1 MAPVDCKP
9 NTEAVRQRALL
20 ALRKALKVT
29 SPGTDVDAQGYAAS
43 YTDNLVSS
51 VTTADFEADLG
62 QGSGNELFGKFRAVH
77 SSSALAVNCFGP
89 FKRSLS
95 DLQICDSDSFTSL
108 HFEKKCPT
116 GLRGTPPNL
125 DVMIERP
132 DHVVAIESKCT
143 EYLRQHTAWFS
154 ASYETKILDA
164 RRESSWFREMLRLQ
178 KEPKAYRWLD
188 AAQLIKHALG
198 LIYCYPDRPV
208 TLLYL
213 YWEPL
218 NAVDHPLFKEHL
230 DETAAFTEK
239 IDGCDLT
246 FEAMTYNDLWSSWD
260 ETAPEWLGTHLVDL
274 RARYAV
280 TI

>member
-1 MAPVDCKP
+1 MLSTADGTPASAADLVP
-9 NTEAVRQRALL
+9 AEARRPSWLS
-20 ALRKALKVT
+20 
-29 SPGTDVDAQGYAAS
+29 SPGM
-43 YTDNLVSS
+43 
-51 VTTADFEADLG
+51 
-62 QGSGNELFGKFRAVH
+62 
-77 SSSALAVNCFGP
+77 
-89 FKRSLS
+89 
-95 DLQICDSDSFTSL
+95 
-108 HFEKKCPT
+108 
-116 GLRGTPPNL
+116 PPNL

-143 EYLRQHTAWFS
+143 EYLRPHTARFS

-164 RRESSWFREMLRLQ
+164 RRESSWFREMLRLK

-230 DETAAFTEK
+230 AETAAFTEQ